1 MFSLGRLAAPGN
13 RAQQQNALHKKMA
26 AIIKTDSGII
36 LPVGASSH
44 IWGSAVYLLRKGT
57 LAAKLDLL
65 FGILLT

>member
-1 MFSLGRLAAPGN
+1 
-13 RAQQQNALHKKMA
+13 MA
-26 AIIKTDSGII
+26 ATIKTDCGII

-44 IWGSAVYLLRKGT
+44 IWGSVVYLLRKGT